1 MKNAQ
6 KVNLLWIF
14 RMFTR
19 FIARNDNK
27 IRQNDI
33 YVTYM

>member
-14 RMFTR
+14 RISTR

-33 YVTYM
+33 NVIYM